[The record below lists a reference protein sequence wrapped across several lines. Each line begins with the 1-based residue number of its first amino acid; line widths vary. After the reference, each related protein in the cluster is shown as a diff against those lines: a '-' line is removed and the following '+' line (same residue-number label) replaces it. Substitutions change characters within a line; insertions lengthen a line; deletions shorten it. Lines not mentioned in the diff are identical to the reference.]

1 MKSRLFAVTTLI
13 SALAAGVMP
22 AVAGEPG
29 ADWPMFRGDLQLTG
43 VARGALPAD
52 LATRWTF
59 TRDEAFSATAAIVDD
74 TVYAACEDGVLY
86 ALDLADGSLRWQYA
100 GGEDVAF
107 RASPTVAGGTVYLG
121 DDLGVFHAVDAQT
134 GARRWVFQTEGEIV
148 SSALVIVERVVFGSY
163 DGTLYCLDTKDGS
176 KLWAAETED
185 RLHATPSL
193 FDESLLIGG
202 CDGKLHVIDLKSGKA
217 QAGIELDAVTGAS
230 AAVSGKLAYLG
241 THGNEVLAV
250 DFARRKVA
258 WRYHHPERQFPFMS
272 SAAVFD
278 ERSSSAVA
286 TSACGPWMPRA
297 VSSGG
302 PSSPRAGWIPHQ
314 WSSASACMW
323 AAPTAIST
331 PSTARPANGSGAS
344 RRLSRSPPARQSD
357 AKAWSSARSTE
368 RCIAS
373 EGRRKGNHGSK
384 IENRESKIENRRSGI
399 ENRRSKIKDQ

>member
-1 MKSRLFAVTTLI
+1 MKSRKFAVTTLI

-59 TRDEAFSATAAIVDD
+59 TRDEAFSATAAIVGD

-278 ERSSSAVA
+278 GKVIVGGRDKRVRALDAASGKQRWAFVA
-286 TSACGPWMPRA
+286 KGR
-297 VSSGG
+297 VD
-302 PSSPRAGWIPHQ
+302 SSPVVVGERVYVG
-314 WSSASACMW
+314 SSDGNLYALDRKTGKRVWRFEAAEPITAS
-323 AAPTAIST
+323 
-331 PSTARPANGSGAS
+331 PAVG
-344 RRLSRSPPARQSD
+344 
-357 AKAWSSARSTE
+357 
-368 RCIAS
+368 
-373 EGRRKGNHGSK
+373 
-384 IENRESKIENRRSGI
+384 RESLVIGTLDGTLYCFGGQAKGKSRIQNRKSRI
-399 ENRRSKIKDQ
+399 QD